1 MASIMA
7 VFDGHIKA
15 VRDFMRSVPVTD
27 DLYQEID
34 CSGTPEEIR
43 SSLPINLG
51 RGASSGIHLRS
62 NTYTELGNPIAGS
75 CSHLLWTNNT
85 SLVRDGRITLIGPD
99 IPASE
104 GESLPFGQILMLA
117 GETLG
122 ANDHERLQQAPII
135 GDRIEGYM
143 LKSTSDY
150 LWARVSKDVAAR
162 GFNFEILGKS
172 LISLI
177 KSRTPGISAIEILF
191 VTSSKEDVKELA
203 SIASEVKGLGSNLL
217 KEAWKERGF
226 DVECDFDCASCH
238 DEPVCDDIRE
248 VIVGVKKAA
257 REKKKAEDGKAVE
270 HPIPFKL
277 NA

>member
-1 MASIMA
+1 MA
-7 VFDGHIKA
+7 VFDGCIKA
-15 VRDFMRSVPVTD
+15 VRDFVRSFPVNEG
-27 DLYQEID
+27 LYREFD

-43 SSLPINLG
+43 SSLPIELG

-62 NTYTELGNPIAGS
+62 NTHTELGNPIAGS
-75 CSHLLWTNNT
+75 CSHLLWTNET
-85 SLVRDGRITLIGPD
+85 ALVRDGRITLIGPD

-104 GESLPFGQILMLA
+104 GKSLPFGQILMLA
-117 GETLG
+117 GDTLG
-122 ANDHERLQQAPII
+122 AKDHERLQQAPII

-150 LWARVSKDVAAR
+150 LWARVNKDVAAR

-177 KSRTPGISAIEILF
+177 KSRTPGITAVEILF

-203 SIASEVKGLGSNLL
+203 SIVSDARGLGSNLL
-217 KEAWKERGF
+217 KEVWKERGF
-226 DVECDFDCASCH
+226 DVECNFDCASCH

-248 VIVGVKKAA
+248 VIVGIKRAA
-257 REKKKAEDGKAVE
+257 REKKKAARRST
-270 HPIPFKL
+270 
-277 NA
+277 